1 MKNYK
6 SNSGFWRTVLIIVAA
21 VLVINA
27 VSSSGIFHQILSVFS
42 QKADTSFYVHDNAGV
57 LSKDATTYITNKNAS
72 LKAQTGA
79 EITVVTLSALNGE
92 DIADKA
98 YSLFSEYKPGDTD
111 KQNGVLLL
119 FAINDGKYYAI
130 QGRGIE
136 DSLSAGTLQLLLN
149 SNAGS
154 YFASAD
160 YETGI
165 KLSFDAVADHFEKM
179 YSVSVS
185 GNYSPSHY
193 SDGESL
199 FDHLGTL
206 LAGVTGI
213 AKKLIKTAIILVFAL
228 FGIISATVLIA
239 LSAKDKKN
247 GNGPEKQNSKQKE
260 NKNPYSKK

>member
-1 MKNYK
+1 MKNNK
-6 SNSGFWRTVLIIVAA
+6 SNSGFWRTVLLIVAA

-27 VSSSGIFHQILSVFS
+27 ISSGGILQQLLSGFS
-42 QKADTSFYVHDNAGV
+42 QQTDTSFYVHDNAEV
-57 LSKDATTYITNKNAS
+57 LSKDAATYITNKNAS

-79 EITVVTLSALNGE
+79 EITVVTLSSLNGE

-98 YSLFSEYKPGDTD
+98 YSLFSEYKPGDAD
-111 KQNGVLLL
+111 KHNGVLLL
-119 FAINDGKYYAI
+119 FSINDGKYYAI

-149 SNAGS
+149 SNAGT
-154 YFASAD
+154 YFSSAD

-165 KLSFDAVADHFEKM
+165 KQSFDAVVNHFEKM
-179 YSVSVS
+179 YSVSVTA
-185 GNYSPSHY
+185 NHSPSHY

-199 FDHLGTL
+199 FDKLGAL
-206 LAGVTGI
+206 LSGVTGI

-228 FGIISATVLIA
+228 CGIISAIVLIA
-239 LSAKDKKN
+239 LAAKDKKSQN
-247 GNGPEKQNSKQKE
+247 TPEKQNSGHKE